1 MRAFL
6 SESGAGAA
14 FRCIEGLVLL
24 HPSQQGS
31 CMALVG
37 RDAKSLRQ
45 VWASSLDVD
54 EKRQGAAG
62 QFSGRMVHR
71 IELLYLGVKGE
82 EVPGYEPKLYS
93 TARIYVPS
101 RVWCSAALMRD
112 TT

>member
-1 MRAFL
+1 M
-6 SESGAGAA
+6 
-14 FRCIEGLVLL
+14 
-24 HPSQQGS
+24 
-31 CMALVG
+31 
-37 RDAKSLRQ
+37 DAKGLRQ
-45 VWASSLDVD
+45 VRASSLDVDEND

-71 IELLYLGVKGE
+71 IELLDLGVKGE
-82 EVPGYEPKLYS
+82 EVPGYKPKLYS